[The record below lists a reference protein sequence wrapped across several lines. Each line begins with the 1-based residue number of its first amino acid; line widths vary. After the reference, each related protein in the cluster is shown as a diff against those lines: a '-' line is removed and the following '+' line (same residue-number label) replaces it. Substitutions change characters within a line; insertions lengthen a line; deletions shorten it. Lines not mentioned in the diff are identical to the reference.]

1 MNGETSP
8 PVLGDAAIAP
18 PTLEAPRLAMLI
30 QALGRDRV
38 ATMLAMLRDEADPL
52 CAAARGETPFPPRF
66 ADVEHVHALKGAAAS
81 LGANV
86 LSAALAVLEHA
97 LRRGDVDATL
107 SARAPLLAAAVAT
120 HAEIVADRW

>member
-1 MNGETSP
+1 MTPTALTDDHVS
-8 PVLGDAAIAP
+8 P
-18 PTLEAPRLAMLI
+18 PTLEAARLAMLI

-38 ATMLAMLRDEADPL
+38 ATMLTMLRDEADPL
-52 CAAARGETPFPPRF
+52 CIAARGEAPFPPRF

-107 SARAPLLAAAVAT
+107 AARAPLLAAAVAT
-120 HAEIVADRW
+120 HTEIDAGRW